1 MSSRNAVGRHLA
13 SFAAA
18 SLALSLPWPL
28 LLVLAWDRYG
38 DGPHGPLAVGLTAA
52 ARMLPYV
59 LLSWVVGSLGDRIR
73 RDRLLTATLVLRSAF
88 LCLLAVALLDEA
100 LLLAVVAAALAVACG
115 TPAYP
120 TLAASMPGLAGSA
133 KRRATEALVTVEVA
147 AWVVGPALG
156 GLLLMPPTRPFIASV
171 AVALTLLATVVAWR
185 VPLPGPT
192 TDRRTRE
199 AVSGMIRVVLR
210 APRVL
215 AALAVGGMLNIVGSV
230 TVVALLP
237 LSHEVWHRGDA
248 GFGVATA
255 WFGFGAL
262 AAPLF
267 WWVRGSGRSR
277 QRWGL
282 AVLGLA
288 VAGAALS
295 PLPVLALPVL
305 GLAGAVSVLG
315 ESAVTENIQDG
326 VADEHRAG
334 ALGLGDAVMVSCAMA
349 GSLAAPLLAA
359 ALGARGAL
367 VLLGSTCL
375 VVVLPAVRR
384 LRRTTARQQRLA
396 GSSGRSFAPL
406 SGDTRPTLVESSR
419 GRLR

>member
-1 MSSRNAVGRHLA
+1 MRSRTAVCRQLA

-18 SLALSLPWPL
+18 SLAVSLPWPL

-38 DGPHGPLAVGLTAA
+38 DGPHGPLVVGLIAA

-73 RDRLLTATLVLRSAF
+73 RDRLLAATLVLRLAF
-88 LCLLAVALLDEA
+88 LCLLAVALLHGA
-100 LLLAVVAAALAVACG
+100 LVLAVVAAALAVACG

-120 TLAASMPGLAGSA
+120 AVAASMPGLAGTA
-133 KRRATEALVTVEVA
+133 KRRATEALVTIEVA

-156 GLLLMPPTRPFIASV
+156 GLLLMPSTRPFIASV
-171 AVALTLLATVVAWR
+171 AVALILLATVLAWR
-185 VPLPGPT
+185 VPLPGPS

-199 AVSGMIRVVLR
+199 AVSEMIRVVLR
-210 APRVL
+210 APKVL
-215 AALAVGGMLNIVGSV
+215 AALAVGGMLNIVGSA
-230 TVVALLP
+230 TAVALLP
-237 LSHEVWHRGDA
+237 LSHEVWRQGDA

-262 AAPLF
+262 AAPLL
-267 WWVRGSGRSR
+267 WWVHGSARSR

-282 AVLGLA
+282 AVLGVA

-305 GLAGAVSVLG
+305 GLAGAVAVLA

-334 ALGLGDAVMVSCAMA
+334 ALGMGDAVMVACAMV
-349 GSLAAPLLAA
+349 GSLAAPLLAS
-359 ALGARGAL
+359 ALGARSAL

-375 VVVLPAVRR
+375 VAVLPAVRR
-384 LRRTTARQQRLA
+384 LRSVPVREQRLA
-396 GSSGRSFAPL
+396 ASSVRSVAP
-406 SGDTRPTLVESSR
+406 
-419 GRLR
+419 

>member
-1 MSSRNAVGRHLA
+1 MTSGTAVGRQLA

-59 LLSWVVGSLGDRIR
+59 LLSWLVGSLGDRIR
-73 RDRLLTATLVLRSAF
+73 RDRLLAATLGLRLAF
-88 LCLLAVALLDEA
+88 LCLLAVALLYQA
-100 LLLAVVAAALAVACG
+100 LVLAVVAASLAVACG

-120 TLAASMPGLAGSA
+120 AVAASIPGLAGTA
-133 KRRATEALVTVEVA
+133 KRRATEALVTIEVA

-156 GLLLMPPTRPFIASV
+156 GLLLMPATRPFIAPI
-171 AVALTLLATVVAWR
+171 AVALTLLALVVAWR
-185 VPLPGPT
+185 VPLPGPN

-199 AVSGMIRVVLR
+199 AVSGMIRVVLS
-210 APRVL
+210 APKVL
-215 AALAVGGMLNIVGSV
+215 VALAVGGLLNIVASA
-230 TVVALLP
+230 TAVALLP
-237 LSHEVWHRGDA
+237 LSHEVWHQGDA

-262 AAPLF
+262 AAPLL
-267 WWVRGSGRSR
+267 WWVHGSARSR

-282 AVLGLA
+282 VVLG
-288 VAGAALS
+288 VTVGCAALS
-295 PLPVLALPVL
+295 PLPMLTLPVL
-305 GLAGAVSVLG
+305 GLAGAVAVLA
-315 ESAVTENIQDG
+315 ESAVTESLQDG
-326 VADEHRAG
+326 VADEHRSG

-349 GSLAAPLLAA
+349 GSLVAPLLASA
-359 ALGARGAL
+359 IGARSAL

-375 VVVLPAVRR
+375 VAVLPAVGRVRHHRSRPDDRVSEHLHPSQDPSPESVRR
-384 LRRTTARQQRLA
+384 VA
-396 GSSGRSFAPL
+396 
-406 SGDTRPTLVESSR
+406 
-419 GRLR
+419 